1 MLCLG
6 YSNLLELNDIF
17 ITTEVH
23 VYIVNNRQNH

>member
-23 VYIVNNRQNH
+23 VYIVTLLV